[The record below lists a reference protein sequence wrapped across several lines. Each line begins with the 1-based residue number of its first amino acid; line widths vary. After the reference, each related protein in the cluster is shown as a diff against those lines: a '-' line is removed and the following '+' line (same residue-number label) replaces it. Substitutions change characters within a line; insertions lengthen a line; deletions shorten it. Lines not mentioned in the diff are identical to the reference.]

1 MEKVVTS
8 LLSFLYKRNHQT
20 LEDAAMKKTT
30 ILVIE
35 DNEFNM
41 ILVRDLL
48 QIENFTVVEAYDAE
62 TGIRKARE
70 TEPDLILM
78 DIQLPGM
85 DGLTATRIIQKDPIL
100 KEIPV
105 VALTAYAM
113 EKDKKEAI
121 AAGCVGFIAKPI
133 DTRSFVDSVTKFI
146 VDLSN

>member
-1 MEKVVTS
+1 
-8 LLSFLYKRNHQT
+8 
-20 LEDAAMKKTT
+20 MKKKT

-48 QIENFTVVEAYDAE
+48 QFEDFTVVEAYDAE
-62 TGIRKARE
+62 AGIRKARE
-70 TEPDLILM
+70 TTPDLILM

-85 DGLTATRIIQKDPIL
+85 DGLVATRLIKADPAL

-113 EKDKKEAI
+113 ERDKKQAI
-121 AAGCVGFIAKPI
+121 AAGCIDYIPKPI
-133 DTRSFVDSVTKFI
+133 DTRSFVNVIAQLIADYT
-146 VDLSN
+146 L

>member
-1 MEKVVTS
+1 
-8 LLSFLYKRNHQT
+8 
-20 LEDAAMKKTT
+20 MKKTT

-48 QIENFTVVEAYDAE
+48 QLEDFTVVEAFDAE
-62 TGIRKARE
+62 AGIRKARE
-70 TEPDLILM
+70 TIPDLILM

-85 DGLTATRIIQKDPIL
+85 DGLAATRLIKKDPAL
-100 KEIPV
+100 KNIPV

-121 AAGCVGFIAKPI
+121 AAGCIGFIAKPI
-133 DTRSFVDSVTKFI
+133 DTRIFVNAVSIFI
-146 VDLSN
+146 TEHSL

>member
-1 MEKVVTS
+1 
-8 LLSFLYKRNHQT
+8 
-20 LEDAAMKKTT
+20 MKKTT

-48 QIENFTVVEAYDAE
+48 QFEDFTVVEAFDAE
-62 TGIRKARE
+62 AGIRKARE
-70 TEPDLILM
+70 TIPDLILM

-85 DGLTATRIIQKDPIL
+85 DGLAATRLIKKDPAL
-100 KEIPV
+100 KNIPV

-121 AAGCVGFIAKPI
+121 AAGCIGFIAKPI
-133 DTRSFVDSVTKFI
+133 DTRIFVNAVSIFI
-146 VDLSN
+146 TEHSL

>member
-1 MEKVVTS
+1 
-8 LLSFLYKRNHQT
+8 
-20 LEDAAMKKTT
+20 MKKTT

-48 QIENFTVVEAYDAE
+48 QLEDFTVVEAFDAE
-62 TGIRKARE
+62 AGIRKARE
-70 TEPDLILM
+70 TIPDLILM

-85 DGLTATRIIQKDPIL
+85 DGLTATRLIKKDPAL
-100 KEIPV
+100 KNIPV

-121 AAGCVGFIAKPI
+121 AAGCIGFIAKPI
-133 DTRSFVDSVTKFI
+133 DTRIFVNAVSIFI
-146 VDLSN
+146 TEHSL

>member
-1 MEKVVTS
+1 
-8 LLSFLYKRNHQT
+8 
-20 LEDAAMKKTT
+20 MKKTT

-62 TGIRKARE
+62 AGIRKARE
-70 TEPDLILM
+70 TKPDLILM

-85 DGLTATRIIQKDPIL
+85 DGLTATRIIQKDPVL

-133 DTRSFVDSVTKFI
+133 DTRSFVDSVSKFL